1 MLRGNRHHNWFL
13 GYWWE
18 CPSPPLLSTPP
29 LFFWLLGKE
38 QAWRLDWRSSS
49 SALGHSCRKERREL
63 WVGCTLFGRRAEAL
77 LMRSSLLL
85 RMLPNQ
91 TWVCLSVCSKVN
103 PLTPG
108 CGEGRY
114 SIYCMAPCKKN
125 GQFILKRPNP
135 AHSFQGRSFKGSLR
149 EGAAEHVISSCI
161 ILRLAGIKVKFK
173 VSSVV

>member
-1 MLRGNRHHNWFL
+1 MLRGNRHHSWFL

-38 QAWRLDWRSSS
+38 QAWRLDWRPSG

-63 WVGCTLFGRRAEAL
+63 WVGCTLFGCRAEAL

-85 RMLPNQ
+85 RVLPNQ
-91 TWVCLSVCSKVN
+91 AWVRLSVCSKVN

-114 SIYCMAPCKKN
+114 SIYCTDHARRM
-125 GQFILKRPNP
+125 
-135 AHSFQGRSFKGSLR
+135 GSSYSKDPTPLTAFR
-149 EGAAEHVISSCI
+149 EGVLKAVWGRGLQSMWSAH
-161 ILRLAGIKVKFK
+161 A
-173 VSSVV
+173 